1 MSKIFINPGHS
12 PQWELDA
19 GITATEP
26 EPGACCFGLQENI
39 IAASVGALLEKEC
52 TKYGIGIAGNL
63 QSSSLY
69 EITDTANAT
78 DADVLVSIHCNAA
91 SAAAKGTETFYC
103 AGSSTG
109 RKIAE
114 CVQKNLIS
122 TLGTV
127 DRGVKDDMQT
137 QHGRIHVLRQ
147 SDMAAILIELAFISN
162 EGDADLLQNN
172 QADFAKAIAKG
183 LAEYFGLTLP
193 APDVVDKPAEP
204 PINAVAKH
212 SESPVN
218 VEVIGS
224 LSAKYESS
232 GDPACVA
239 NNAGDLGGISYGK
252 YQFASKVGSV
262 DKFVDWLCKYPDD
275 KLANYGRVLAAHAVN
290 SSEFIRQW
298 QELGTV
304 DPGNFGKLQDEYM
317 IQIYYNGAADKLRK
331 ENFNL
336 EKHSDA
342 LKAVVFSRAVQNGQS
357 GCKDLFLIACKKLGQ
372 PNLSYIDDA
381 FFDGKIIS
389 AIYDFLISECDLAMP
404 VGGIW
409 RSPDDFCH
417 GSKHIIDALRSRFT
431 REKQDALD
439 LL

>member
-12 PQWELDA
+12 PQWEIDA

-127 DRGVKDDMQT
+127 DRGVKDDTQT

-162 EGDADLLQNN
+162 EGDADLLQNK

-193 APDVVDKPAEP
+193 APDVIDKPAEP
-204 PINAVAKH
+204 P
-212 SESPVN
+212 VN
-218 VEVIGS
+218 VEIIGS

-252 YQFASKVGSV
+252 YQFASNVGSV

-275 KLANYGRVLAAHAVN
+275 KLANYGRVLAAHKVN
-290 SSEFIRQW
+290 SPEFIRQW
-298 QELGTV
+298 QELGTI

-317 IQIYYNGAADKLRK
+317 VSVYYGGAADKLRK

-357 GCKDLFLIACKKLGQ
+357 GCKDLFLIACQKLGQ
-372 PNLSYIDDA
+372 PNLSYLDDA
-381 FFDGKIIS
+381 YFDGKIIS

-404 VGGIW
+404 VGGVW

-417 GSKHIIDALRSRFT
+417 GSKHIIDALRNRFI
-431 REKQDALD
+431 REKQDALN
-439 LL
+439 LLQ